1 VHPAKSKIRSLF
13 LALYP
18 LPPIPHR
25 FKSILMKHLFAL
37 LLLAF
42 AGQITFAQAPVREAT
57 NVHQDPVLGPKK
69 FELERF
75 STQVSRLRNACTAHD
90 ANETAVYESAVMTAM
105 RQAVEERTTKPLALP
120 SAARDLEKMQEIF
133 TAFTVYTSFDAATPT
148 VVMAKFALLDEF
160 QGVLQHQ
167 YDALK

>member
-1 VHPAKSKIRSLF
+1 
-13 LALYP
+13 
-18 LPPIPHR
+18 
-25 FKSILMKHLFAL
+25 MKHLFAL

-42 AGQITFAQAPVREAT
+42 VGQIALAQAPVREAT

-75 STQVSRLRNACTAHD
+75 STQVSRLRLACNVRD

-105 RQAVEERTTKPLALP
+105 RQAVEERTTRPLSLP
-120 SAARDLEKMQEIF
+120 TAGRDLEKMQEIF
-133 TAFTVYTSFDAATPT
+133 MAFTGYTSFDAATPT
-148 VVMAKFALLDEF
+148 VATAKFALLDEF
-160 QGVLQHQ
+160 QQVLQKQ